1 MEHPLCKSN
10 EFLTSQS
17 VLEKNISGMNTP
29 RPVITEWNSILFTGG
44 TGFIGGF
51 LLIEILENTET
62 VIYCLLRCS
71 SKKEGKERLVNR
83 LQEKG
88 VWKEKY
94 NARLKVIVGNLD
106 LPKLGLSGKE
116 LIRLADEI
124 DVIFHLGASINW
136 ISNYTSQAQANV
148 LNFKELLKLA
158 TSKKIIP
165 IHYSSSMSIYASAKK
180 FLNEPIFENE
190 IFHEPG
196 SLYGGYCQSKWVCE
210 RIIEQARERNIP
222 INVYRI
228 GETKGNSSTGLSDL
242 NNFVNLFM
250 CFCLMT
256 HVAPLTYRNTRFN
269 YVPVDYIAKAIL
281 HISKNMKGTGK
292 TFQFNSTQLFTLKE
306 MVNEMNKC
314 GFEVKLVTDDVWE
327 RALSDGS
334 ALAKRM
340 KTIFRKLN
348 INQETQEV
356 SLYDIGQYIF
366 LRDHDTSNTDQ
377 ALDGSNIK
385 CGKMIDDG
393 ILSNYFNY
401 FSKNTTFANKK

>member
-10 EFLTSQS
+10 EFLTSHS

-29 RPVITEWNSILFTGG
+29 RPVNTQWNSLLFTGG

-51 LLIEILENTET
+51 LLMEILENTET
-62 VIYCLLRCS
+62 VIYCLIRCS
-71 SKKEGKERLVNR
+71 NQKEGKERLVDR

-94 NARLKVIVGNLD
+94 NARLKVIVGDLN

-158 TSKKIIP
+158 TSRKIIP

-190 IFHEPG
+190 LFHEPG

-210 RIIEQARERNIP
+210 
-222 INVYRI
+222 
-228 GETKGNSSTGLSDL
+228 
-242 NNFVNLFM
+242 
-250 CFCLMT
+250 
-256 HVAPLTYRNTRFN
+256 
-269 YVPVDYIAKAIL
+269 
-281 HISKNMKGTGK
+281 
-292 TFQFNSTQLFTLKE
+292 
-306 MVNEMNKC
+306 
-314 GFEVKLVTDDVWE
+314 
-327 RALSDGS
+327 
-334 ALAKRM
+334 
-340 KTIFRKLN
+340 
-348 INQETQEV
+348 
-356 SLYDIGQYIF
+356 
-366 LRDHDTSNTDQ
+366 
-377 ALDGSNIK
+377 
-385 CGKMIDDG
+385 
-393 ILSNYFNY
+393 
-401 FSKNTTFANKK
+401 